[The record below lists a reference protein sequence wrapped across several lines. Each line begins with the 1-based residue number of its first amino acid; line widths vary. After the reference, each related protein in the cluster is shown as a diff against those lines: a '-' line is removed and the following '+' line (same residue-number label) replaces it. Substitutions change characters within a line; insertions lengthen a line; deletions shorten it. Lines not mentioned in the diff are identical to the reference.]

1 MGVQKWL
8 DGMDSAPETGL
19 TNLYGNRYTHAD
31 RQQRAHLASA
41 RSKCVCADVDA
52 AVRCPTAVQIQ
63 ALGSSQDMGTPL
75 LADGGV
81 TLDASSSTQAPSV
94 YCAI

>member
-1 MGVQKWL
+1 M
-8 DGMDSAPETGL
+8 ARTL
-19 TNLYGNRYTHAD
+19 TNLYENRYIYAD
-31 RQQRAHLASA
+31 RQQRVHLASA

-63 ALGSSQDMGTPL
+63 TLGSSQDMSTPL
-75 LADGGV
+75 LEDGGV
-81 TLDASSSTQAPSV
+81 TLDASPSTQAHNV